1 MNITNKQF
9 RLLLSAFIILFLINL
24 IGLFFLIRPANVN
37 AIRNL
42 EKIQLRIDSM
52 DQRLVTSR
60 AQLDSVLIN
69 INKSL
74 ELSRQ
79 LDEQVIEIST
89 GYQKDKAIARKQL
102 QILKK
107 RIEQENIKLQTLQNE
122 LKKL

>member
-107 RIEQENIKLQTLQNE
+107 RIEQENIKLQSLQNE